1 VQQAGPIVWLVMG
14 LVIGWLCGALM
25 KGNGYGL
32 LGDAIV
38 GALGVLVG
46 VWVFRLLAADPQR
59 SEPVGWIAAGIAGAV
74 IFVATAR
81 LLTRRTAPAPAG

>member
-1 VQQAGPIVWLVMG
+1 MQQAGPIVWLVMG

-46 VWVFRLLAADPQR
+46 VWVFRLLAPDPQR
-59 SEPVGWIAAGIAGAV
+59 SEPIGWIVAGIAGAV

-81 LLTRRTAPAPAG
+81 LLTRRTAPSAAG

>member
-1 VQQAGPIVWLVMG
+1 MEQAGPIVWLVMG
-14 LVIGWLCGALM
+14 LVVGWLCGALM

-46 VWVFRLLAADPQR
+46 VWVFRLLAPDPQR
-59 SEPVGWIAAGIAGAV
+59 GEPIGWVVAGIAGAV

-81 LLTRRTAPAPAG
+81 LLTRRTPPAPAG